1 MLNERYY
8 SEDARTKF
16 LAPESV
22 DLFLTHLPYFDTH
35 SDAYGNPERQLQNTS
50 NREKFVA
57 GVIEAIKHMEF
68 ALKPNGTILI
78 GFPTDQN
85 LYKIIEKINTDTS
98 LKYGP
103 IFLWD
108 YAKSPHVLEVTGV
121 ESTVFLNLHKGHQ
134 FTNMEYKIDSYT
146 LSHPWIVSDF
156 LKSKDH
162 IAFVTDSAPDLLY
175 ERMLL
180 RYSKPGDVV
189 ADIFGGTGEAL
200 RVAKRHSRQT
210 VYNDVSESQCRL
222 ARIVID
228 DEKETPLDTKKKEA
242 ITLMTKEIQD
252 MNKAE
257 MQNLNM
263 TVADQEQYLANSYSE
278 LNRINGLLVNMLVKN
293 GVIR

>member
-1 MLNERYY
+1 MINKRYY

-35 SDAYGNPERQLQNTS
+35 SEAYGNAEKQLQNTS
-50 NREKFVA
+50 SREKFVT

-68 ALKPNGTILI
+68 ALKPEGTILI

-85 LYKIIEKINTDTS
+85 LYKIIEKINTETN
-98 LKYGP
+98 LQYGP

-108 YAKSPHVLEVTGV
+108 YAKSPHVQEVTGV
-121 ESTVFLNLHKGHQ
+121 ESNVFLNLHKGQQ

-146 LSHPWIVSDF
+146 LSHPWIISDF
-156 LKSKDH
+156 LKSKNH
-162 IAFVTDSAPDLLY
+162 IAFVNDSAPDFLY

-189 ADIFGGTGEAL
+189 ADIFGGTGEIL

-210 VYNDVSESQCRL
+210 IYNDVSESQCRL

-242 ITLMTKEIQD
+242 IELMTKEIEE
-252 MNKAE
+252 MNRME
-257 MQNLNM
+257 MNNFNM
-263 TVADQEQYLANSYSE
+263 SKEEQEQYLTSSANE
-278 LNRINGLLVNMLVKN
+278 LNRINGLLVNMLVKH